1 MLTHPK
7 NLVWGASN
15 FEEML
20 KNGLRNVADVY
31 LKSCKNQ
38 SKGGRYLKY
47 GLK

>member
-38 SKGGRYLKY
+38 TNGDRDFKY